1 MGEYSAAAAACRR
14 SREEKEEEG
23 GGIVLAPRLIR
34 TSRQAGAA
42 AAASCSC
49 RNIGSLL
56 SIQSLCILLLLFLV
70 LPAFCQTDDADP
82 DQGANSGT

>member
-1 MGEYSAAAAACRR
+1 MGEYLAAAAACRR

-42 AAASCSC
+42 ASCSC

-56 SIQSLCILLLLFLV
+56 SLQSLCILLLLFLV

>member
-42 AAASCSC
+42 ASCSC

-56 SIQSLCILLLLFLV
+56 SKSLCILLILLLLV

-82 DQGANSGT
+82 DQGTNSGT

>member
-42 AAASCSC
+42 ASCSC

-56 SIQSLCILLLLFLV
+56 SLQSLCILLLLFLV

-82 DQGANSGT
+82 DQAANSGT

>member
-42 AAASCSC
+42 ASCSC

-56 SIQSLCILLLLFLV
+56 SLQSLCILLLLFLV

-82 DQGANSGT
+82 EQTANPGK